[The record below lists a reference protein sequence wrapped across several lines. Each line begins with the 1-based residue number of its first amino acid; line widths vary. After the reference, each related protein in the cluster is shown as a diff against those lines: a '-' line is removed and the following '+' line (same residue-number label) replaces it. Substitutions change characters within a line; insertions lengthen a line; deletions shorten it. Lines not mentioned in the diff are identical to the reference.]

1 MYLDYTLMIAN
12 ALAYNGTPAV
22 IDLRKAGIGP
32 GEKVRMIIIGSS
44 DLAGATGYTV
54 TDGTTNAASTA
65 HSSHTCTLAGKAIE
79 FVLNQDVSQYVK
91 VALQGSPSAGTWT
104 CGVIGIGNA
113 QTNV

>member
-1 MYLDYTLMIAN
+1 MFLDDTLMIAD
-12 ALAYNGTPAV
+12 ALAYNGTPTV

-65 HSSHTCTLAGKAIE
+65 HASHTCTLAGKSIE
-79 FVLNQDVSQYVK
+79 FVLNQDVSQYVN
-91 VALQGSPSAGTWT
+91 VALAGTVTAGTWT
-104 CGVIGIGNA
+104 CGVIGIGNG